1 MVIVKKPVAPETFG
15 RDCHRFIAEDRR
27 PAVGYR
33 PITITLR
40 TRSSFSASYTL
51 RELLRYIRVDR
62 LVRAGG
68 THQVSSMPTTTQQRD
83 EFDLEER
90 VRRQKEL
97 VARLVS
103 EGKQANDANKLLYE
117 LSSTL
122 CGIRERRAGVSGVPE
137 N

>member
-1 MVIVKKPVAPETFG
+1 
-15 RDCHRFIAEDRR
+15 
-27 PAVGYR
+27 
-33 PITITLR
+33 
-40 TRSSFSASYTL
+40 
-51 RELLRYIRVDR
+51 
-62 LVRAGG
+62 
-68 THQVSSMPTTTQQRD
+68 MPTTTQQRD